1 MNRYPNMYPNPKTP
15 RRCWDCCS
23 PRRRSLPAP
32 CKRSPKRRP
41 AFEVASVKQ
50 DKSHQWVRRPWSPN
64 IDCGPVAKCGLFGNR
79 FSDQVASLDDL
90 IMDAYSVKRFQIS
103 GLPPWGDT
111 GTDVYAVEA
120 TVGGE
125 HPTLNDARVM
135 LRTLLAD
142 RFQLKIHRETREL
155 PVYAL
160 VVARN
165 GPKLA
170 PSDKPCGFPAPP
182 AGSVGRGG
190 GKQGGAERSLT
201 LLDSWALI
209 PELIGGRVDRPV
221 LDKSGLTASTYC
233 TLDGLNPLAVLLR
246 ELGPGSGGRGGA
258 SARPSETADDPGA
271 SIFTVI
277 EEKWG
282 LKLEK
287 QKGPVDIL
295 VIDHVERP
303 SEN

>member
-1 MNRYPNMYPNPKTP
+1 MLGLLLAASPFLAGALQAQSQTP
-15 RRCWDCCS
+15 
-23 PRRRSLPAP
+23 
-32 CKRSPKRRP
+32 P

-79 FSDQVASLDDL
+79 FSDRVASLDDL

-170 PSDKPCGFPAPP
+170 PSDNRA
-182 AGSVGRGG
+182 A
-190 GKQGGAERSLT
+190 SL
-201 LLDSWALI
+201 
-209 PELIGGRVDRPV
+209 RR
-221 LDKSGLTASTYC
+221 
-233 TLDGLNPLAVLLR
+233 PLA
-246 ELGPGSGGRGGA
+246 A
-258 SARPSETADDPGA
+258 SAAAAANKAVRKD
-271 SIFTVI
+271 
-277 EEKWG
+277 
-282 LKLEK
+282 
-287 QKGPVDIL
+287 
-295 VIDHVERP
+295 R
-303 SEN
+303 